1 MMFKHYL
8 LAFLIGWAFNYALDV
23 TSVTRSTLSWLQ
35 HSWLAPFYDTAAPV
49 KRS

>member
-23 TSVTRSTLSWLQ
+23 TAVTRSTLSWLQ
-35 HSWLAPFYDTAAPV
+35 HSWLAPFYDTAASV